1 MNPTKTLVSVPLA
14 LLLSACALAD
24 PQGPEPAPETSL
36 AREQQPRAPVP
47 APTTP
52 AEALPPAPVALT
64 PAVIVEEY
72 RHRLQEEIQK
82 WNDGM
87 CVNATGSLDC
97 TTATLALKRLS
108 EAAALELENARPWP
122 SEQEEL
128 ADRTLSRL
136 TAVARL
142 TKDGQASTS
151 MLDSELKFL
160 DQTLQSW
167 SAFSG

>member
-1 MNPTKTLVSVPLA
+1 MNPTKTLVSVTLA
-14 LLLSACALAD
+14 LLLSGCAQAD
-24 PQGPEPAPETSL
+24 PQGPVPAPETSL
-36 AREQQPRAPVP
+36 GLERQQRVPVP

-52 AEALPPAPVALT
+52 AEALPPAPIALT

-82 WNDGM
+82 WNDSM
-87 CVNATGSLDC
+87 CVKARSLDC
-97 TTATLALKRLS
+97 TTATFGLKRLS

-136 TAVARL
+136 KAVSML
-142 TKDGQASTS
+142 TEDGQASMS
-151 MLDSELKFL
+151 MLDSELILL